1 MRNIIKF
8 PINKTRPSDDMD
20 QSMKFEINA
29 VIKELKKLNP
39 QTLAQ
44 LIPKQIE
51 EAGGFPHLAKK
62 DES

>member
-8 PINKTRPSDDMD
+8 PINKTRP
-20 QSMKFEINA
+20 K
-29 VIKELKKLNP
+29 LKKLNP

-44 LIPKQIE
+44 LTPKQIE